1 MDSILSKSSTSF
13 FLCVSC
19 RLFCIFI
26 YWCRLFRL
34 CRQFSH
40 FFSFFILISET
51 KYVNSLS
58 SLHINPHTQHIH
70 NYRNILYFQS
80 YILGFHTHTPTPTH
94 GLKNG
99 IEKSNFFVM
108 NVIFVHFFVCLL
120 KRIKRFQNTFES
132 FIIQIFM
139 VFNYLNGCASTYFF
153 FIYLMESNSVTK

>member
-1 MDSILSKSSTSF
+1 MRSLFNVCCRFGENCLSLNDFLFKLYTGFIPICMIYYLYINVIVSRKQCTFVWMTMDSILSKSSTSF

-80 YILGFHTHTPTPTH
+80 YSWISHTHPHPHTDWRT
-94 GLKNG
+94 
-99 IEKSNFFVM
+99 
-108 NVIFVHFFVCLL
+108 
-120 KRIKRFQNTFES
+120 
-132 FIIQIFM
+132 
-139 VFNYLNGCASTYFF
+139 A
-153 FIYLMESNSVTK
+153 